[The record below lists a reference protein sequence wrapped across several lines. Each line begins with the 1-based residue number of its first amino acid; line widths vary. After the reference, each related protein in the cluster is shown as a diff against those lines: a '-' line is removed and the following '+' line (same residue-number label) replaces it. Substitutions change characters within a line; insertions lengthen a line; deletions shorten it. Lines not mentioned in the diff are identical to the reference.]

1 MVRGTAVR
9 MFAGRHKDRYDVMT
23 APSPNARGAD
33 VNAARDAREARGT
46 QDAREGRLG
55 LTFDAFH
62 DHHRQ
67 LWMRYAHA
75 QVGGR
80 PAAETVVDTA
90 CARLKSD
97 WKHVLAQE
105 SVPQYA
111 WSLLKEEVHHWLDER
126 GLQPLLVGTAAFHAA
141 IGKLLLHEARDE
153 FTVLEGELGLYGAIA
168 GLPERQYDVIVLR
181 FVLGMD
187 DALVAEYL
195 GIELATVRSQVRH
208 ARRRLARVLD
218 MDTADPTETEE

>member
-1 MVRGTAVR
+1 MMAAPTPKTWRANAPGPGDAPVED
-9 MFAGRHKDRYDVMT
+9 AGQ
-23 APSPNARGAD
+23 
-33 VNAARDAREARGT
+33 E
-46 QDAREGRLG
+46 RLV

-62 DHHRQ
+62 DYHRE
-67 LWMRYAHA
+67 LWMRYAHT

-90 CARLKSD
+90 CARLKRD
-97 WKHVLAQE
+97 WKHALAQE
-105 SVPQYA
+105 SVPRYA
-111 WSLLKEEVHHWLDER
+111 WSLLKEETRRWLDER

-141 IGKLLLHEARDE
+141 ITKLLRHGTRDE

-181 FVLGMD
+181 FVLGED
-187 DALVAEYL
+187 EENVAEYL

-208 ARRRLARVLD
+208 ARRRLARGLD
-218 MDTADPTETEE
+218 MAIEPTETEG

>member
-1 MVRGTAVR
+1 
-9 MFAGRHKDRYDVMT
+9 MT
-23 APSPNARGAD
+23 APSPKARGVDA
-33 VNAARDAREARGT
+33 NASRD
-46 QDAREGRLG
+46 DAREGLLG

-67 LWMRYAHA
+67 LWMRYAHT

-80 PAAETVVDTA
+80 PEAETVVDNA
-90 CARLKSD
+90 CARLKGD

-105 SVPQYA
+105 SVPRYA
-111 WSLLKEEVHHWLDER
+111 WSLLKEEVHHWLDSR

-141 IGKLLLHEARDE
+141 VGKLLRHGTRDGTGDGARDE
-153 FTVLEGELGLYGAIA
+153 FEILAGELGLYGAIA

-187 DALVAEYL
+187 EEHVAEYL
-195 GIELATVRSQVRH
+195 GIEVATVRSHVRH
-208 ARRRLARVLD
+208 ARRRLARALD
-218 MDTADPTETEE
+218 VDTDPTGTEE